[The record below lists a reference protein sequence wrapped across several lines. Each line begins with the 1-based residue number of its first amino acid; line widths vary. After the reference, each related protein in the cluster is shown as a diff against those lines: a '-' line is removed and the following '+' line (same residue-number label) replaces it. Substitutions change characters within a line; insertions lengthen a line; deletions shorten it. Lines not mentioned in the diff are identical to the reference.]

1 MKKVIIILICLML
14 CGCDYKELN
23 NLGIVTMIT
32 IDYDKEY
39 KVNVEVLNN
48 DKKSNSKSCILKGKG
63 KSLDEAITNAE
74 NKSDYVFNYSHIYV
88 IILSKKVINNNV
100 IHDYLTRNKDLRK
113 DFYILYSNDIDSI
126 TKYKTN
132 ESIGESLYKT
142 IDNNALFI
150 TSIYRDIIH
159 ARLNKQS
166 YFIGNVE
173 LNNNEFLF
181 KEVIS
186 INNKTTKLNQKDT
199 LLYALLNK
207 KIESFIISSKNTY
220 KIYSYKIK
228 TKLNNNTLTIFLK
241 PNVRITSLKEGDIS
255 TYEGLKNEEILVNKI
270 TKEKIDNIL
279 NYSYKKNIDFNNLEN
294 IYYLKYGKKLKL
306 KDIKV
311 KVIVKSSINEKGLSM
326 KGFKYEK

>member
-1 MKKVIIILICLML
+1 MKKVIILLICLML

-270 TKEKIDNIL
+270 TKEKLDNIL

-294 IYYLKYGKKLKL
+294 IYYLKYGKKIKL
-306 KDIKV
+306 KEIKV

>member
-1 MKKVIIILICLML
+1 MKKVIILLICLML

-113 DFYILYSNDIDSI
+113 DFYVLYSNDIDSI

-132 ESIGESLYKT
+132 GSIGETLYKT
-142 IDNNALFI
+142 IDNN
-150 TSIYRDIIH
+150 S
-159 ARLNKQS
+159 S
-166 YFIGNVE
+166 
-173 LNNNEFLF
+173 FLLSPR
-181 KEVIS
+181 V
-186 INNKTTKLNQKDT
+186 
-199 LLYALLNK
+199 LLY
-207 KIESFIISSKNTY
+207 
-220 KIYSYKIK
+220 
-228 TKLNNNTLTIFLK
+228 
-241 PNVRITSLKEGDIS
+241 
-255 TYEGLKNEEILVNKI
+255 
-270 TKEKIDNIL
+270 
-279 NYSYKKNIDFNNLEN
+279 
-294 IYYLKYGKKLKL
+294 
-306 KDIKV
+306 
-311 KVIVKSSINEKGLSM
+311 
-326 KGFKYEK
+326 